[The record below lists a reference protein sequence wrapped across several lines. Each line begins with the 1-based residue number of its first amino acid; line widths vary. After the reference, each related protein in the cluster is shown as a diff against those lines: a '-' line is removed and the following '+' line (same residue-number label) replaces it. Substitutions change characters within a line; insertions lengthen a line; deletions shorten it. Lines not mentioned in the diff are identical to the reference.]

1 MLSVKNLS
9 KQFNSKKDGEKI
21 EPLKGVNFEIKKSEI
36 VGIVGKSGE
45 GKSTIARILCGA
57 LKKDNGEINLFGQS
71 LFDSRGKY
79 KREIGIAIQLVSQ
92 VPYLAL
98 DPMQKVGDGILE
110 ILRAHNKKLSVKQC
124 EDKTMALLEKVWLG
138 KEIVKRLPSEISS
151 GQAQRIGIARALAV
165 NPKLLIADEST
176 AMLDVKSQA
185 QVISIYRD
193 LVEKEG
199 MSILF
204 ISHDLELVDK
214 VSTRKY
220 SLENGKLIEI

>member
-71 LFDSRGKY
+71 LFDSRGQY

-151 GQAQRIGIARALAV
+151 GQAQRIGIARALVV